1 MALRYHSTFDRLTV
15 ARSGDE
21 VRYSYSFALAGSHG
35 YRAIA
40 SAAAGELLS
49 LFKAYLPNN
58 WRPLRV
64 ELDIETP
71 SQSSHF
77 EDVFQCPVVFNAP
90 AVTVVM
96 EQHHL
101 TAASKRPSRSMVTIE
116 DLARDRRGGAPVNL
130 LDVAIEQIRTHL
142 LGGIV
147 SIDEVARAMDTSVR
161 TMQREL
167 SRAGTDFRSL
177 TSTVRIQRATELLQD
192 RNVSIT
198 NVSEDLG
205 YSSPAGFSR
214 AFRKATGLGPREFRM
229 KETA

>member
-1 MALRYHSTFDRLTV
+1 
-15 ARSGDE
+15 
-21 VRYSYSFALAGSHG
+21 
-35 YRAIA
+35 
-40 SAAAGELLS
+40 
-49 LFKAYLPNN
+49 
-58 WRPLRV
+58 
-64 ELDIETP
+64 
-71 SQSSHF
+71 
-77 EDVFQCPVVFNAP
+77 
-90 AVTVVM
+90 
-96 EQHHL
+96 
-101 TAASKRPSRSMVTIE
+101 MVTIE